1 MTRPLAALA
10 LLALPVVASAQDI
23 TVLPSGAT
31 VIVGPPMIGGVVVN
45 PTPITNGA
53 SALYRV
59 PDIRN
64 PSRQVWLP
72 SGSWGGV
79 SYSWPVR
86 EVIVLPAPVPVAV
99 PTARLPEAAPRVAA
113 SGEASATLVV
123 QFPATAEVWVG
134 GKKAAGDPAAEW
146 TLTSPALTP
155 GEAHTFEVKGRW
167 RIGGTTFETERLVTV
182 PAGERSRS
190 LVVSGTEAK

>member
-10 LLALPVVASAQDI
+10 LLALPVVASAQDV

-31 VIVGPPMIGGVVVN
+31 VIVGPPMIGGRVVN

-59 PDIRN
+59 PNIAH

-72 SGSWGGV
+72 SGAWGGV

-86 EVIVLPAPVPVAV
+86 EVIILPAPVPGPV
-99 PTARLPEAAPRVAA
+99 PAARLPEVAAPVAT

-123 QFPATAEVWVG
+123 QFPATAEIWVG
-134 GKKAAGDPAAEW
+134 GKKADGDPAAEW
-146 TLTSPALTP
+146 TLTSPVLTV
-155 GEAHTFEVKGRW
+155 GESHTFEVKGRW
-167 RIGGTTFETERLVTV
+167 KADGKTFEASRSVTV
-182 PAGERSRS
+182 AAGDRSRS
-190 LVVSGTEAK
+190 IVVSGTEAR